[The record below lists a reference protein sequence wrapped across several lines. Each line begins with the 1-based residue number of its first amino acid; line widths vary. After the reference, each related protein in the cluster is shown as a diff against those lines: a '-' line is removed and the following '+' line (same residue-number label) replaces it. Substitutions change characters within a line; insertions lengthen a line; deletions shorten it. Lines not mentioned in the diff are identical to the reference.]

1 MRKLIT
7 GLVIVELLSASG
19 AFAQNAGGESKH
31 HPRHHH
37 YAPLPVH
44 QQPRRANDPD
54 TAIGPSAKE
63 KAVDSKIN
71 NICRGC

>member
-19 AFAQNAGGESKH
+19 ASAQDAGGESKR

-37 YAPLPVH
+37 YAPLTVH
-44 QQPRRANDPD
+44 
-54 TAIGPSAKE
+54 
-63 KAVDSKIN
+63 
-71 NICRGC
+71 